1 MNTPA
6 MPLIELERNA
16 LSVSDFVAIT
26 DRCLKNLGSA
36 VVIGEISELKPY
48 AHLYFKIKD
57 ENSAVDCLL
66 FKSAWQKLGFKPQIG
81 QKVIILGSSSL
92 YSKNGSFKLIVR
104 QMHLSGLGTI
114 MAQLE
119 ELKRKLAQ
127 EGLFSKPK
135 RKLPYIINCVGL
147 VTSEEGS
154 VLHDMRT
161 TILRRNP
168 LIKTKLFKTLVQGEG
183 APEQIVAALNRAYQ
197 DPDLDAVILARG
209 GGSFEDLLCFSDE
222 RVVRKTAQSPYPI
235 ISAIGHEPDTALT
248 DFAADLRA
256 PTPTAA
262 AEQISTP
269 TLKDIDD
276 LLLEYQR
283 RFAAAITEH
292 FNFLFAQLDLVLMR
306 LGRCNPDAHI
316 SRLQGREAWCAVR
329 LSSAMAAIFHQKN
342 ARLSQCKERLAPYA
356 PEQII
361 RRRRLQIDSCTAHL
375 NLGMQKRLSLVKE
388 NLSSLS
394 FRLNV
399 QVKDSL
405 GLMQKDLDAL
415 ELRMSKHSPALR
427 LSSLNRDLIVQKER
441 LASLLA
447 LRINAGKEEINALQ
461 TRLDKAAGLK
471 LSLSLKRLESLNLSL
486 SKQNPAVRLDALR
499 LQLSSC
505 QSSLT
510 QAVNLS
516 LNRALRRDN
525 ALRVR
530 LMRSGVEDRMHKLYQ
545 RWQSSVSKLAALN
558 PLQVLKRGYSV
569 TLKDG
574 RQALSLKEGDEI
586 VTLLSGQKV
595 ASMVFKVEPFDPS
608 EPPAL

>member
-6 MPLIELERNA
+6 LIELERKA

-26 DRCLKNLGSA
+26 DRCLKNLGTA

-66 FKSAWQKLGFKPQIG
+66 FKSDWMKLSFKPQIG
-81 QKVIILGSSSL
+81 QKVIIVGSSSL
-92 YSKNGSFKLIVR
+92 YSKNGSFKLLVR

-119 ELKRKLAQ
+119 ELKRKLTE

-135 RKLPYIINCVGL
+135 RKFPYIINCVGL

-183 APEQIVAALNRAYQ
+183 APEKIVAALDKAYQ
-197 DPDLDAVILARG
+197 DPELDAVILARG

-222 RVVRKTAQSPYPI
+222 RVVRKVAQSPHPI

-269 TLKDIDD
+269 TLQDIDD
-276 LLLEYQR
+276 LLLEYQQ
-283 RFAAAITEH
+283 RFGTAVTDRL
-292 FNFLFAQLDLVLMR
+292 NFLFTQLDLILMR
-306 LGRCNPDAHI
+306 MSRCNPEASL
-316 SRLQGREAWCAVR
+316 SRLQGREAWSRVR

-361 RRRRLQIDSCTAHL
+361 RRHRLQIDSCTAHL
-375 NLGMQKRLSLVKE
+375 NLGMQKRLSSAKE
-388 NLSSLS
+388 NLSALS
-394 FRLNV
+394 FQLNGNIKDRLN
-399 QVKDSL
+399 
-405 GLMQKDLDAL
+405 GRRKDLDAL
-415 ELRMSKHSPALR
+415 NLRLSKHSPAANLASLNQELR
-427 LSSLNRDLIVQKER
+427 LQKER
-441 LASLLA
+441 LSTLLA
-447 LRINAGKEEINALQ
+447 LRLNESKERVNALEV
-461 TRLDKAAGLK
+461 RLDKAASLR
-471 LSLSLKRLESLNLSL
+471 LSLSLQRLESLNLSL
-486 SKQNPAVRLDALR
+486 SKQSPAARLDALR
-499 LQLSSC
+499 LRLSSC
-505 QSSLT
+505 ENALT

-516 LNRALRRDN
+516 LNKALRRDN
-525 ALRVR
+525 VLRVR
-530 LMRSGVEDRMHKLYQ
+530 LMRSGVEERVHKLYQ
-545 RWQSSVSKLAALN
+545 RWQSSVSKLTALN
-558 PLQVLKRGYSV
+558 PLQVLERGYSV

-574 RQALSLKEGDEI
+574 KQALSLKEGDEI
-586 VTLLSGQKV
+586 VTLLPGQKV
-595 ASMVFKVEPFDPS
+595 SSKVFKAEPFDPS
-608 EPPAL
+608 SPGGL